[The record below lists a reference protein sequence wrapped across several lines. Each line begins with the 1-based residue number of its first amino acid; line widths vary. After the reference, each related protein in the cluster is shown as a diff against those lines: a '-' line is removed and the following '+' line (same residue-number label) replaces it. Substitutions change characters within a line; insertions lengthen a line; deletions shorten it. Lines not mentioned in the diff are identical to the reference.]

1 MSTITRQPVPDRA
14 TAAEESSLVTRP
26 LARKALAALRIT
38 FGLTFLWAFFDKLLA
53 LGFSTGAVVND
64 QGAKTGID
72 FFGKDAWIHGGN
84 PTLGFLKFGAS
95 GPFKGFYN
103 AIAGEAWVNVAFMA
117 GLLAI
122 GIALTFGIAM
132 RLGTIAGFVMY
143 LMMWTVAL
151 WPATNPVLDEHIL
164 GALSMLVLGLTLAGN
179 TWGAGKAWA
188 KTELVQ
194 RFPILR

>member
-1 MSTITRQPVPDRA
+1 
-14 TAAEESSLVTRP
+14 
-26 LARKALAALRIT
+26 
-38 FGLTFLWAFFDKLLA
+38 
-53 LGFSTGAVVND
+53 
-64 QGAKTGID
+64 
-72 FFGKDAWIHGGN
+72 
-84 PTLGFLKFGAS
+84 
-95 GPFKGFYN
+95 
-103 AIAGEAWVNVAFMA
+103 
-117 GLLAI
+117 
-122 GIALTFGIAM
+122 
-132 RLGTIAGFVMY
+132 MY